1 VLECKQTGLYDSLLK
16 RWGYI
21 YATSG
26 VIGLMRE
33 WISGG
38 FPLENRAFAELI
50 LRMSFR
56 ANSAK

>member
-1 VLECKQTGLYDSLLK
+1 LYDSLLK

-33 WISGG
+33 WITGG
-38 FPLENRAFAELI
+38 FPLNDDIVRGELTARAYGRPVITAQEY
-50 LRMSFR
+50 
-56 ANSAK
+56 N